1 MCFDKPLL
9 FALPSSSVQ
18 NMHESAYTIFR
29 RQMMRSTDSFKR
41 NQEVNVHVVKKTI
54 SLSLCGLLCK
64 CFFLFGAVKGLSLS
78 PDFLFSIFSKKTMN
92 EGQGKVYANA
102 PQCETMTTQCCK
114 IPLLCNSEKREVYG
128 LFVALLKPH
137 SSQEC
142 ENFSDTSFKWLKMPP
157 FLNCLQG
164 HRAEFHRF
172 SCPSPI

>member
-1 MCFDKPLL
+1 
-9 FALPSSSVQ
+9 
-18 NMHESAYTIFR
+18 
-29 RQMMRSTDSFKR
+29 MRSTDSMKR
-41 NQEVNVHVVKKTI
+41 NQEVNVHVVKKVI

-102 PQCETMTTQCCK
+102 SQCETMTTQCCK
-114 IPLLCNSEKREVYG
+114 FPLLCNSKKWAVYG
-128 LFVALLKPH
+128 LLVTLLKPH